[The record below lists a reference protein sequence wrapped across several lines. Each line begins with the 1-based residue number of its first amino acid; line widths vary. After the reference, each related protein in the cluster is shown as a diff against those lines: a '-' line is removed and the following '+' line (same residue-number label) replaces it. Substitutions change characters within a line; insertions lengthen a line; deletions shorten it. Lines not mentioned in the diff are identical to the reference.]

1 MTYEQQQ
8 EQFSA
13 FTKALAELSKKHGVV
28 IDTAGGA
35 IIVDKKE
42 VNLDNLEYTDDASSG
57 DLYSNL

>member
-28 IDTAGGA
+28 IEAVGGVD
-35 IIVDKKE
+35 IVDTKK